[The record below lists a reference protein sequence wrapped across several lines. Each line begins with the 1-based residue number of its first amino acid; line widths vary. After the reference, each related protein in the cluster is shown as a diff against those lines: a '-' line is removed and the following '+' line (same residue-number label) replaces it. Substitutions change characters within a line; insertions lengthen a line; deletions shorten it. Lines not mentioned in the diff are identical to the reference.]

1 MRRTLRVLVLIKS
14 SHGWRLPGADATYLL
29 LSCDM
34 IEGSP
39 HLVTLVTLVSE
50 AHSPGVKVPTRVP
63 HSRFANAATEAPASL
78 EDLGRGRCRALY
90 FSRQIGTARSS
101 LRIS

>member
-1 MRRTLRVLVLIKS
+1 MLIKS

-39 HLVTLVTLVSE
+39 RLFTLVTLISKVHDS
-50 AHSPGVKVPTRVP
+50 GVKVPTRVP
-63 HSRFANAATEAPASL
+63 HFGFADAVAKARVSV
-78 EDLGRGRCRALY
+78 EDIGRGRCRALH